1 MQSRTLEE
9 RLAPHCAP
17 TLLGAKAASLLS
29 LPREEFPE
37 LALLLRSYNQTLY
50 STGVRFLILREFGER
65 YLVLVYRPTML
76 RDNLLSGEVRGL
88 LREFSYPETECLG
101 KLLTHLKRRF
111 SETGDFPHE
120 IGLFLDYPPAD
131 VKAFMDGG
139 AECKLRGYWKV
150 YCNVDAAREKFAC
163 YDACRTCV
171 CNLLQ
176 AGCSISQLLQ
186 AA

>member
-1 MQSRTLEE
+1 MQSRSLEQ

-29 LPREEFPE
+29 LPRQEFPE
-37 LALLLRSYNQTLY
+37 LALLLRGYNRTLY
-50 STGVRFLILREFGER
+50 SSGVRFLILWEYSER

-76 RDNLLSGEVRGL
+76 RNSL
-88 LREFSYPETECLG
+88 LRDDVHTLLHSLSYPDTDCLG

-111 SETGDFPHE
+111 SETDDFPHE

-131 VKAFMDGG
+131 VKAFMDGS
-139 AECKLRGYWKV
+139 AECKLCGYWKV
-150 YCNVDAAREKFAC
+150 YCNVEAAREKFAC

-171 CNLLQ
+171 CNLLR
-176 AGCSISQLLQ
+176 AGGSFSQLLQ